1 MITYKE
7 CKVCLQGEIIMARR
21 SAFRKR
27 RQNRLGMVCVTVV
40 VGMMFIVILISSVG
54 LKGKQEAYIKREEA
68 LMEQIAQEEKR
79 VEELEEYE
87 KYTKTAKYVEEVAKE
102 KLGLVYEDEII
113 FQAEE

>member
-1 MITYKE
+1 MLTKG
-7 CKVCLQGEIIMARR
+7 VGCLQGEMYMARR

-27 RQNRLGMVCVTVV
+27 RQNRLGMICVAVV
-40 VGMMFIVILISSVG
+40 VSMLFVVLLIGSVG
-54 LKGKQEAYIKREEA
+54 LKEKQAVYIKREEA
-68 LMEQIAQEEKR
+68 LQEQIAKEEKR

-113 FQAEE
+113 FQAEEE